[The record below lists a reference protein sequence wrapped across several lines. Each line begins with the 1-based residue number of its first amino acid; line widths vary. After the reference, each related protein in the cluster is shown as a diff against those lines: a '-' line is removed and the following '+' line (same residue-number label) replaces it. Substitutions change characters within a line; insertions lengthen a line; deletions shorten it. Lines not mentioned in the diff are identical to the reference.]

1 MSPKHALAAAIPDT
15 ESRLGSAFAAFLGH
29 TPAWYK
35 WTILAFLALNPI
47 VLALFGPVVTG
58 WVLLLE
64 FIFTLALALKCYPLM
79 PGGLLALE
87 ALFLRLTT
95 PPQVYT
101 EVQAGLPV
109 ILLVI
114 FMVAGVHFLR
124 DFLFLIVSRLLLGI
138 SSRVLLALLL
148 SLAMAFLSAFLDAL
162 TLLAVLIT
170 TMTGFYQ
177 AYHRSASSA
186 PHRAG
191 AEHDIHDDEAVQ
203 SAQRVELEQ
212 FRAFL
217 RSMVMHAAIGTT
229 LGGIWTL
236 VGEPQNVVI
245 GAAAGWGFAEY
256 ARQVFPVTLPVLIV
270 GLTTC
275 FMLERFGWFGY
286 GHELPLGVRRVLEAH
301 QREIVGARNPRQR
314 LQIAAQG
321 LAAVALVAA
330 LALHVAEIGLI
341 GLALLV
347 IAATMN
353 GVNDEHRVARAFHE
367 GMPFASL
374 LVVFFA
380 IVAVIH
386 AQHLFQPVIAWVL
399 SMSGQAQALMLY
411 ITNGILSAVSDNVF
425 VATIYS
431 SQFKEAFEVGLIT
444 REAFNVHSVAIA
456 IGTNVPSMATPNG
469 QAAFLFL
476 LTSTLAIVLRLSYLR
491 MVWMALP
498 YVVTTSLTG
507 YFAIAALAR

>member
-1 MSPKHALAAAIPDT
+1 
-15 ESRLGSAFAAFLGH
+15 
-29 TPAWYK
+29 
-35 WTILAFLALNPI
+35 
-47 VLALFGPVVTG
+47 
-58 WVLLLE
+58 
-64 FIFTLALALKCYPLM
+64 M

-87 ALFLRLTT
+87 ALLLGLAT
-95 PPQVYT
+95 PAQVYE
-101 EVQAGLPV
+101 EVKAGLPV

-124 DFLFLIVSRLLLGI
+124 DFLFLIVSRVLLGI
-138 SSRVLLALLL
+138 SSRMLLALML
-148 SLAMAFLSAFLDAL
+148 SVTMAFLSAFLDAL

-170 TMTGFYQ
+170 TMGGFYE
-177 AYHRSASSA
+177 AYHRSASGRGSMTA
-186 PHRAG
+186 
-191 AEHDIHDDEAVQ
+191 HDIHDDDAVQ
-203 SAQRVELEQ
+203 AAHRVELEQ

-217 RSMVMHAAIGTT
+217 RSMVMHAAVGTT

-236 VGEPQNVVI
+236 VGEPQNLVI
-245 GAAAGWGFAEY
+245 GASAGWGFAEY

-270 GLTTC
+270 GLATC
-275 FMLERFGWFGY
+275 LVLERSGWFGY
-286 GHELPLGVRRVLEAH
+286 GHPLPVGVRHTLEAQ
-301 QREIVGARNPRQR
+301 QREIAGRRNPRER
-314 LQIAAQG
+314 LQIAAQA
-321 LAAVALVAA
+321 LAALALVAA
-330 LALHVAEIGLI
+330 LALHLAEIGLI

-347 IAATMN
+347 VAATMN

-386 AQHLFQPVIAWVL
+386 AQHLFQPVIEWVL
-399 SMSGQAQALMLY
+399 SLSGQAQALMLY

-425 VATIYS
+425 VATIYA
-431 SQFKEAFEVGLIT
+431 SQFKEAFDAGLIT
-444 REAFNVHSVAIA
+444 REAFDLHSVAIA

-507 YFAIAALAR
+507 YVAIAALAQ